1 MEGSLSRTISAEA
14 AAEFWERF
22 RKGEIVPC
30 PRNDG
35 SSLALAVEGSGKL
48 YRLTCTHCG
57 TSSRWFEVTA
67 AGKLVAH
74 GEGWDEE

>member
-1 MEGSLSRTISAEA
+1 MEGSLSRSISADA
-14 AAEFWERF
+14 AADYWERF

-35 SSLALAVEGSGKL
+35 SSLALAVEGTGKL

-67 AGKLVAH
+67 NGKLVAH
-74 GEGWDEE
+74 GEGWDDE